1 MPAAS
6 ILSDDWERRAK
17 HREDC
22 IAAVKRSADYAG
34 ALAATSL
41 FPTSR
46 PTTPNPR
53 HPDQCSKRVWE
64 RSVRQW
70 RQELRALLPKLDAPS
85 AALVPTPMKVPTTA
99 VPPRPVEG
107 RPPFELSVAPVAV
120 KVPAPM
126 KVPTTAVPPWP
137 VEGRPPFELSVVP
150 VAVKVPTPLKVPSTA
165 VPLAFEPPERP
176 IASWSEPMYVELPAA
191 PAQCTSITFAASEPK
206 AALQRSRSRSPC
218 RATGG
223 EEDQDRHEAEET
235 EEQMWERRGSHRRA
249 GIAAVKRS
257 ADYIAALKRC
267 GQRPT
272 TPCPED
278 RTISKRSW
286 ERSVQEW
293 RVFLRDLAADIS
305 PYAGHDVSGP
315 V

>member
-6 ILSDDWERRAK
+6 LLSDDWERRSK
-17 HREDC
+17 HREDF
-22 IAAVKRSADYAG
+22 IAAVKRSGDYAG

-85 AALVPTPMKVPTTA
+85 AALVPTPMKVPT
-99 VPPRPVEG
+99 
-107 RPPFELSVAPVAV
+107 
-120 KVPAPM
+120 
-126 KVPTTAVPPWP
+126 
-137 VEGRPPFELSVVP
+137 
-150 VAVKVPTPLKVPSTA
+150 TA

-267 GQRPT
+267 SQRPA

-286 ERSVQEW
+286 ERSVQGW

-305 PYAGHDVSGP
+305 PNAGHDVSGP

>member
-6 ILSDDWERRAK
+6 LLSDDWERRAK

-70 RQELRALLPKLDAPS
+70 RRELRAHLPKLDAPS
-85 AALVPTPMKVPTTA
+85 AALVPT
-99 VPPRPVEG
+99 
-107 RPPFELSVAPVAV
+107 
-120 KVPAPM
+120 PM

-176 IASWSEPMYVELPAA
+176 IASWSEPMYAELPAA

-257 ADYIAALKRC
+257 ADYIAALERC

-286 ERSVQEW
+286 ERSVQGW

-305 PYAGHDVSGP
+305 PNAGHGVSGP